1 MRIPDWT
8 PEQKPQPQPLVDAI
22 LQRRGGAFL
31 NLDKALLWS
40 EPIARGWNV
49 YLKAVRTELP
59 TSRKLRELGIC
70 TVALLTG
77 AHYEYHHHAPDF
89 LAAGGTQAELDALQQ
104 HLASNPRE
112 VPDHAELLAIESIVI
127 QYAAQMTLDVK
138 VSDEVFNALRS
149 HFDTTEIVELTTAI
163 ATYNMVARFLVA
175 LGVTPEA

>member
-8 PEQKPQPQPLVDAI
+8 PSLKPQPPELVQAI
-22 LQRRGGAFL
+22 TERRGGTLL
-31 NLDKALLWS
+31 NLDLALLWS
-40 EPIARGWNV
+40 EPLARGWNV

-89 LAAGGTQAELDALQQ
+89 LAAGGSQAELDALKAA
-104 HLASNPRE
+104 LADNPRAPAMTTALGALE
-112 VPDHAELLAIESIVI
+112 KIVI

-138 VSDEVFNALRS
+138 VQDDVFVHLKR
-149 HFDTTEIVELTTAI
+149 HMDTTQIVELTAAI

-175 LGVTPEA
+175 LGVSPEE